1 MEKVETYNRVLSEQT
16 EDDMVKYIEQRKKIA
31 KFEKYVREHEIESV
45 GVMRK
50 VKDPNGTPTE
60 EEELEAVAVTPQ
72 HTEHEA
78 LYASMDTE
86 DRAIEDM

>member
-1 MEKVETYNRVLSEQT
+1 
-16 EDDMVKYIEQRKKIA
+16 MVKYIEQRKKIA

-50 VKDPNGTPTE
+50 VKEPPRGEALGTVVE
-60 EEELEAVAVTPQ
+60 EEELEAVAAMPR

-78 LYASMDTE
+78 LYTSMDTE